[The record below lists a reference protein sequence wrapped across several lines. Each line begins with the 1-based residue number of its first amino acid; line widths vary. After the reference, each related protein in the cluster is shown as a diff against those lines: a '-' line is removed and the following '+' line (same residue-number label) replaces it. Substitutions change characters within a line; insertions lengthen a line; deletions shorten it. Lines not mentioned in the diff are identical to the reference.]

1 MIARSL
7 YNMIKVVHMST
18 EVAAPPQPGVEAKGS
33 TRERIL
39 DAAER
44 CMARHGIRRVSMA
57 DVAAQAGLSRGA
69 LYLHFAHRAALVDA
83 VLERTSARFVSSS
96 EAAVR
101 RRRTL
106 AAQVAEAAVFIREH
120 LGDVMLTLP
129 LPADDSLLATIMT
142 AQIDRLGQQ
151 WVAFWRPLLAAAE
164 DRGEIRPG
172 LDHGWAGEWIVREL
186 LSFAL
191 LAPVTFD
198 RNDPDR
204 LRAFVA
210 AHVVA
215 GLSA

>member
-1 MIARSL
+1 
-7 YNMIKVVHMST
+7 MST
-18 EVAAPPQPGVEAKGS
+18 EVAAPPDAPAP

-39 DAAER
+39 DAAEQ

-69 LYLHFAHRAALVDA
+69 LYLHFPQRAALVDA
-83 VLERTSARFVSSS
+83 VLERTAARFVSSS
-96 EAAVR
+96 EAAVC

-106 AAQVAEAAVFIREH
+106 AAQVAEAAVFIRQH
-120 LGDVMLTLP
+120 LADGMLTLP
-129 LPADDSLLATIMT
+129 LPADDSLMATIMT

-151 WVAFWRPLLAAAE
+151 WVAFWGPLLEAAE
-164 DRGEIRPG
+164 GRGEIRAG
-172 LDHGWAGEWIVREL
+172 LDRRRWAGEWIVRVL

-198 RNDPDR
+198 RDDPEA
-204 LRAFVA
+204 LRSFVT

-215 GLSA
+215 GLAP

>member
-1 MIARSL
+1 
-7 YNMIKVVHMST
+7 MST
-18 EVAAPPQPGVEAKGS
+18 EVAALPDAPAS

-69 LYLHFAHRAALVDA
+69 LYLHFPQRAALVDA
-83 VLERTSARFVSSS
+83 VLERTAARFVASS
-96 EAAVR
+96 EATVC

-106 AAQVAEAAVFIREH
+106 AAQVAEAAVFIRQH
-120 LGDVMLTLP
+120 LADGMLTLP

-151 WVAFWRPLLAAAE
+151 WVAFWGPLLDAAE
-164 DRGEIRPG
+164 RRGEIRTG
-172 LDHGWAGEWIVREL
+172 LDPRWAGEWIVRLL

-198 RNDPDR
+198 RDDPET
-204 LRAFVA
+204 LRAFVT

-215 GLSA
+215 GLAP